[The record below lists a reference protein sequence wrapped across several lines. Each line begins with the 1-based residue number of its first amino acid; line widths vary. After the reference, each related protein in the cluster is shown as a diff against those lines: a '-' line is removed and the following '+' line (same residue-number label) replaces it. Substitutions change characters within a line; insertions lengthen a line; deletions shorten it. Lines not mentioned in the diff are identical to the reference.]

1 MSVECNIFITVVI
14 VEIIILIK
22 AILVMIIAAKI
33 MDELIV
39 QPC

>member
-1 MSVECNIFITVVI
+1 MGVECNIFTTVVI
-14 VEIIILIK
+14 VEMIILIK
-22 AILVMIIAAKI
+22 VILAMIIAVKV

>member
-1 MSVECNIFITVVI
+1 MGVECNIFTTVVI

-22 AILVMIIAAKI
+22 VILAMIIAVKV